1 MADLNLNLINLSP
14 TEILQTFRDAFY
26 AQYGSQ
32 IKIGSEEYAAASV
45 FTYCL
50 GVLFNAMNVS
60 AQQRF
65 IDTADGDFLDAI
77 AHTYGIESR
86 PGGKYATC
94 LVRVEMV
101 DSSYAPLYT
110 AGTVRLTD
118 AAGHEFVNA
127 NGFTYP
133 ERYSVL
139 FRAVEMGSD
148 YNGIPENQ
156 LNTLIDPPTGI
167 TGAYSISETGGGVD
181 DDAYDNDALFRTWL
195 KNEISSYAGA
205 GTALAYRGRAMNVDP
220 RIIDVFVV
228 EQGMDGYEKGKVQVY
243 ILTSDDVTYPAEVV
257 ELVQKSLTDR
267 AFRPVGDFV
276 VVREADAE
284 EHDIPGTCCIT
295 YPLRFASLAHARTN
309 RIISEYRSY
318 LMQKIGRP
326 FIYAEVVQ
334 RLKETDPDGVYAIE
348 AVFTGLEEGEDTF
361 PIYPEV
367 GAIIDIHGI
376 DYTIAYDD
384 TDA

>member
-14 TEILQTFRDAFY
+14 VEVLQTFRDAFY

-77 AHTYGIESR
+77 AHTYGIEAR

-101 DSSYAPLYT
+101 DSGYAPLYT

-156 LNTLIDPPTGI
+156 LNTLIDPPAGI

-181 DDAYDNDALFRTWL
+181 DDAYDNDALFRVWL

-205 GTALAYRGRAMNVDP
+205 GTALAYRGRALNVDP
-220 RIIDVFVV
+220 RILDVFVV
-228 EQGMDGYEKGKVQVY
+228 EQGMEGYEKGKVQVY

-257 ELVQKSLTDR
+257 GLVQKSLTDR

-276 VVREADAE
+276 VVQEADAE